1 MQDNFNK
8 ITSLIKNNKFIEAIN
23 LLKTLTEDEK
33 KNPNYF
39 FLKGIVHVYLSEFNN
54 AIDDLTSA
62 ININSKNS
70 KLYFY
75 RGYSY

>member
-39 FLKGIVHVYLSEFNN
+39 F
-54 AIDDLTSA
+54 
-62 ININSKNS
+62 
-70 KLYFY
+70 
-75 RGYSY
+75 